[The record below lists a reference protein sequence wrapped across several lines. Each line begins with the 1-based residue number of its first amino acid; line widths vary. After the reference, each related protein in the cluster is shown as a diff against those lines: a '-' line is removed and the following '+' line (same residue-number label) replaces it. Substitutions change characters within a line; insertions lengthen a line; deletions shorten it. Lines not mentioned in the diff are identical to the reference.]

1 MGVPTL
7 WAAAAGPLV
16 LARIVLAWIVLGEAE
31 ETAPLAA
38 AVVLPAEPV
47 VALLKFAVVVG
58 VVMPVAVAWASFA
71 EVELVEF
78 VEVSEM
84 EGAGVVV
91 SPAVLV
97 LVGVVREEASVM
109 AVGEEWLVVVVLVVV
124 AWVTIVVVEQVGVWA
139 ILVVV
144 VQAVELGEARA

>member
-38 AVVLPAEPV
+38 VVLPAEPV
-47 VALLKFAVVVG
+47 VAVLKFAVVVE